1 MGIPTQLGDYDLGN
15 EAIDK
20 VVAQLEHHGMTA
32 LGEHS
37 DVTLAISRQILEKH
51 SNGVLSTPMR
61 ILMNDSHYLR
71 PRKIT

>member
-1 MGIPTQLGDYDLGN
+1 MGIPTQLGDYDLGH

-37 DVTLAISRQILEKH
+37 DVTLAISRQILEKA
-51 SNGVLSTPMR
+51 L
-61 ILMNDSHYLR
+61 
-71 PRKIT
+71 